1 MKIHQVEQG
10 TPEWHA
16 LRLQY
21 PLTASEAQAIGNQGK
36 GLESL
41 VMDKMAQKYSSAVIE
56 QYTNKDL
63 ERGIEL
69 EPQARS
75 LYELETGNTVEVV
88 GFVTNPNVSN
98 VAGCSPDGA
107 VGVDGLIEIKCFDD
121 TKHFEMT
128 LEEDFKIESKY
139 MWQMQ
144 MQMLICDRS
153 WCDFVAYNP
162 NYKKSILVKRIGV
175 DLVMREKIKTGLA
188 IGEKLIN
195 DIESKIK

>member
-1 MKIHQVEQG
+1 MKIHQVEQN

-36 GLESL
+36 GLETL
-41 VMDKMAQKYSSAVIE
+41 VMEKMAQKYSSADRE

-88 GFVTNPNVSN
+88 GFVTNPKVSN
-98 VAGCSPDGA
+98 VAGCSPDG
-107 VGVDGLIEIKCFDD
+107 VVQTDGLVEIKCFDD

-144 MQMLICDRS
+144 MQMLICNTA

-162 NYKKSILVKRIGV
+162 NYKKYLLIKRIGV
-175 DLVMREKIKTGLA
+175 DLVMREKIKTGLV

-195 DIESKIK
+195 EIESKIK